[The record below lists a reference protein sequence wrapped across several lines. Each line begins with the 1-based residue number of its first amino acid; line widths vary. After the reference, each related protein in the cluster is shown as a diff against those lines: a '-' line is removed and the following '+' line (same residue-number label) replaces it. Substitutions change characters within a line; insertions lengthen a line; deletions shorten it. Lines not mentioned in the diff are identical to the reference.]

1 MTPRTLWEPPG
12 DVWDTTQLGKFASLA
27 AERTGRTFADYSQL
41 WAWSVEDLE
50 GFWSALW
57 EFYDVPATG
66 SRERVLTDSSMPFA
80 TWFPDVH
87 LNYAEVMLRL
97 AGRGDDDVVVRARSQ
112 SRADVTTTAA
122 HLREQVASARAGL
135 IRLGV
140 VKNDRVAA
148 YIPNIPEALVLMLA
162 CASLGAVYTACPPE
176 FGVTNVIDRWSQIE
190 PKVLI
195 AVDGYV
201 YGQRDIDRTGH
212 VDEIS
217 EALGLQ
223 DRTVMLPY
231 LVPER
236 EVASPMIAWS
246 DFLSDTTTPLAF
258 DRVGFEHPLWILFSS
273 GTTGLPKAIVHG
285 HGGVTLELLKLQ
297 GLQHDLGPK
306 DTYFW
311 YSTTGWVMWNLQVS
325 GLLVGSTIVM
335 YDGNPGSREL
345 GELWYTAI
353 DFGATYFG
361 VSAPF
366 LMQCRKAGMVPR
378 QLGDLSKIREI
389 GSTGAPLPEEGFEWL
404 YEQLGPKIRVNSTS
418 GGTDVCT
425 SFVGSAPVLPVRSG
439 QIACRQLA
447 VKVESWSPE
456 GTPLTDEVGEMV
468 VTAPMPSMPVG
479 FWGDDTG
486 EKYRAAYFEHWDGIW
501 RHGDWITV
509 AADGHCVI
517 SGRSDATLNRG
528 GVRFGTSEFY
538 RVVEELDDVA
548 DSLIVHL
555 DSTGGDVGELILFV
569 VPATGRTLD
578 DDLRR
583 QISTALRS
591 KLSPRHVPD
600 VIHQIDGVPRT
611 LSGKKLEVPVK
622 RILAGAAATD
632 VADPAAV
639 SNPSALTF
647 FAELAQERK
656 GQVTV

>member
-1 MTPRTLWEPPG
+1 MARTLWEPPEN
-12 DVWDTTQLGKFASLA
+12 VWQTTQMGQFASLA
-27 AERTGRTFADYSQL
+27 GERAGRSFTSYDDL
-41 WAWSVEDLE
+41 WSWSVQDLE
-50 GFWSALW
+50 GFWSTLW
-57 EFYDVPATG
+57 DFYDVQGSG
-66 SRERVLTDSSMPFA
+66 SRERVLTDSAMPFA
-80 TWFPDVH
+80 TWFPDVE
-87 LNYAEVMLRL
+87 LNYAEAMLRL
-97 AGRGDDDVVVRARSQ
+97 AGRGEDDVVVRARSQ
-112 SRADVTTTAA
+112 SRDDVTLTIAE
-122 HLREQVASARAGL
+122 LREQVGRARAGL
-135 IRLGV
+135 ERLGV

-148 YIPNIPEALVLMLA
+148 YIPNIPEALVVMLA
-162 CASLGAVYTACPPE
+162 CASLGAIYTACPPE
-176 FGVTNVIDRWSQIE
+176 FGVTNVIDRWSQIQ
-190 PKVLI
+190 PKVLV

-201 YGQRDIDRTGH
+201 YGDRDIDRAGH
-212 VDEIS
+212 VDEIV

-223 DRTVMLPY
+223 DRTIMLPY
-231 LVPER
+231 LDPQR
-236 EVASPMIAWS
+236 EVAEPMIAWS
-246 DFLSDTTTPLAF
+246 DFLADGSTPLTF

-297 GLQHDLGPK
+297 GLQHDLGPP

-325 GLLVGSTIVM
+325 GLLVGSTVVL

-345 GELWYTAI
+345 GDLWHTAI

-366 LMQCRKAGMVPR
+366 LMQCRKGGMVPS
-378 QLGDLSKIREI
+378 QLGDLSRIREI

-404 YEQLGPKIRVNSTS
+404 YEQLGPNIRVNSTS

-447 VKVESWSPE
+447 VAVESWSAD
-456 GTPLTDEVGEMV
+456 GKALTDEVGEMV

-509 AADGHCVI
+509 ASDGHCVI

-555 DSTGGDVGELILFV
+555 DSAGGDAGELILFL
-569 VPATGRTLD
+569 VPTPGRTVD
-578 DDLRR
+578 DEMRSLVG
-583 QISTALRS
+583 TALRS
-591 KLSPRHVPD
+591 KLSPRHIPD
-600 VIHQIDGVPRT
+600 VIYQIDGVPRT

-622 RILAGAAATD
+622 RILVGKPIRD
-632 VADPAAV
+632 VVDPEAV
-639 SNPSALTF
+639 SNPSTLDF
-647 FAELAQERK
+647 FAELAESRK
-656 GQVTV
+656 SQAVG